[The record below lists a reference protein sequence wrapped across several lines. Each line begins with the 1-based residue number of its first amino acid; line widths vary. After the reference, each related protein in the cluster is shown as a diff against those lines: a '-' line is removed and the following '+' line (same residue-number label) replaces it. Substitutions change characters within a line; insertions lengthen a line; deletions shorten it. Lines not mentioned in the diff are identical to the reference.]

1 MLHISG
7 VRFLN
12 DNNTRYTDIKSNL
25 KKETACTKKRF
36 LHQRDGKN
44 GKKTPSCTERLY
56 QSSVVVK
63 VCKTTIY
70 RYREQKSTRKTK
82 KDVREENYEEGK
94 SVTSKIQC
102 GNNAIVYTICTQ
114 NETKITQR
122 RFIVVQ
128 SGA

>member
-1 MLHISG
+1 M
-7 VRFLN
+7 
-12 DNNTRYTDIKSNL
+12 RYTDIKSNL
-25 KKETACTKKRF
+25 EKGTACTKKRF

-82 KDVREENYEEGK
+82 KVGREENMKKGK
-94 SVTSKIQC
+94 VLQVKYNMEIM
-102 GNNAIVYTICTQ
+102 
-114 NETKITQR
+114 R
-122 RFIVVQ
+122 
-128 SGA
+128 

>member
-12 DNNTRYTDIKSNL
+12 DNNTRYTDIKLSL
-25 KKETACTKKRF
+25 EKETVCAKKRF

-70 RYREQKSTRKTK
+70 RYRGEKAQEKPK
-82 KDVREENYEEGK
+82 KPGEK
-94 SVTSKIQC
+94 KI
-102 GNNAIVYTICTQ
+102 
-114 NETKITQR
+114 
-122 RFIVVQ
+122 
-128 SGA
+128 